1 MMVRNQIL
9 IGIAA
14 LFGAA
19 AGALLLGTTFDLSAM
34 LQAIP
39 FIDPHAIPFIDPHAI
54 PFIDPHA
61 IPFIDPHAIPF
72 IDPHAISI

>member
-1 MMVRNQIL
+1 MVRNQIL

-14 LFGAA
+14 LFAAA
-19 AGALLLGTTFDLSAM
+19 AGAVLLGTTFDLASLA
-34 LQAIP
+34 QAIP

-72 IDPHAISI
+72 IDPHAISV